1 LNAKNSNI
9 CGSRGTQARDKLFAA
24 QERRD
29 TLKKGHGKQEKG
41 ILAY

>member
-9 CGSRGTQARDKLFAA
+9 CGSRGTQARDKA

-29 TLKKGHGKQEKG
+29 TLKKGHGKQEK
-41 ILAY
+41 